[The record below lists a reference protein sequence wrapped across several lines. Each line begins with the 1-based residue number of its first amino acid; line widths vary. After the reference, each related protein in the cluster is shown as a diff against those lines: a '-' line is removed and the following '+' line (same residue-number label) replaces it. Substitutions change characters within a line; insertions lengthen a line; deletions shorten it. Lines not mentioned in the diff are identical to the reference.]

1 MITFIHNMCSFVN
14 VWQQRVRKSESI
26 HLKLSI
32 ANEKGM
38 LGMCYYGL

>member
-1 MITFIHNMCSFVN
+1 MSGNNESG
-14 VWQQRVRKSESI
+14 KSESI